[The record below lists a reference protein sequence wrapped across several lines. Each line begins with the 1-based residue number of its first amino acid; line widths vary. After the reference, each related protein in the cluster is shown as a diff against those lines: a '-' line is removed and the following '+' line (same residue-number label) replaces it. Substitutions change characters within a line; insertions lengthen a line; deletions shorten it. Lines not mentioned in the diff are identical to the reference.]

1 MSKDN
6 DFRATGE
13 SLSVGNVVS
22 AGLRIY
28 RDHFKPYY
36 LEALRSY
43 LWVLVPVYGWA
54 KCLAIQGFRSYA
66 LSKMK

>member
-36 LEALRSY
+36 LEALRSQGNRI
-43 LWVLVPVYGWA
+43 LVEWNQ
-54 KCLAIQGFRSYA
+54 KRNLA
-66 LSKMK
+66 